1 MVPFRFLA
9 SFLLAAALSL
19 ALTPEV
25 QAQSL
30 TGEATFGAF
39 TYDNGVDGPLVN
51 PGYAF
56 YDAAAK
62 ELFVASPGNQ
72 RIVVYDTNLSAKFS
86 FPHYIK
92 DKSGRG
98 LVLGEPRA
106 AVVNRRGEILVL
118 DNQADYIDVLD
129 FRGSSIERIYPSRLL
144 KDSTLKLHPEL
155 VALDKQ
161 DNLYLS
167 VSGDIQAI
175 LVLDENFEF
184 KRKIIS
190 KGTPDA
196 PDLPV
201 SMAVLDSMI
210 IIGDMQGKPVIRV
223 YDTLGHYLSGFGGRE
238 IERTDFSLPVAIA
251 PVTDSTG
258 QTYYLVADALRQV
271 IKLLDQRGQLISMIG
286 GYGAGVGAFQYPSG
300 LAYGGMWTFFVVE
313 RVGGRV
319 QKFVLR

>member
-1 MVPFRFLA
+1 MTSFRFLA
-9 SFLLAAALSL
+9 SFSLVAASL
-19 ALTPEV
+19 VLIAGI
-25 QAQSL
+25 QAQVL

-39 TYDNGVDGPLVN
+39 TYDNGADGPLVG
-51 PGYAF
+51 PGFAF
-56 YDAAAK
+56 FDAGAN
-62 ELFVASPGNQ
+62 ELLVASPGNQ
-72 RIVVYDTNLSAKFS
+72 RIVVYDTNLTPKFS

-118 DNQADYIDVLD
+118 DNLADYIDVLD
-129 FRGSSIERIYPSRLL
+129 FRGSSLDRIYPSRLL
-144 KDSTLKLHPEL
+144 KDSTLKIHPEL
-155 VALDKQ
+155 IALDKQ
-161 DNLYLS
+161 DNIYLS

-175 LVLDENFEF
+175 LILDENFEF

-210 IIGDMQGKPVIRV
+210 ILGDMQGKPVIRI
-223 YDTLGHYLSGFGGRE
+223 YDTLGHYISGFGGRE
-238 IERTDFSLPVAIA
+238 IERTDFSLPIAIV
-251 PVTDSTG
+251 PVIDSAG
-258 QTYYLVADALRQV
+258 QQYFLVADALRQV

-286 GYGAGVGAFQYPSG
+286 GYGAGLGAFQYPSG